1 MNTADRS
8 ITALDSALRR
18 RFYVRDLRPGE
29 TPVDGMLRNHLAEHD
44 AELEWLADLLERAN
58 GIIKDKDQHV
68 GPSHF
73 MGRQMDETRA
83 RRAWDY
89 TVMPTLREVFYRRP
103 ELLDQLEFATLKAA
117 VTHTAGDAAAD

>member
-1 MNTADRS
+1 
-8 ITALDSALRR
+8 
-18 RFYVRDLRPGE
+18 
-29 TPVDGMLRNHLAEHD
+29 MLRNHRAQHD
-44 AELEWLADLLERAN
+44 AELKWLAELLDRAN

-117 VTHTAGDAAAD
+117 VTHTAGEAAAD